1 MGRWLVNGVDSLT
14 SRISQNLDTFLQP
27 LSSST
32 KVYLKDTMHL
42 LQILEGIVAESSY
55 FLVTV
60 GIGLLYTIIQHTYAM
75 ESVK

>member
-1 MGRWLVNGVDSLT
+1 MNGVDSLT

-27 LSSST
+27 LISST